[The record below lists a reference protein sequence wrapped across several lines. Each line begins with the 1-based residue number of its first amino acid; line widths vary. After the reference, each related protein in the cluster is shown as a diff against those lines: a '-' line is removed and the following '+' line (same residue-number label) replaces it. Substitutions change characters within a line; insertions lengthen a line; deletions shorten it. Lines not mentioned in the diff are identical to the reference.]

1 MSTKIAI
8 NGFGRIGRLTFRNLI
23 ESDKVEI
30 VAINDLTAVDMLA
43 HLLKYDSAHGRFNGT
58 LEHTENSLIVNG
70 KEITVYAQ
78 RDPETLP
85 WAELNIDVVI
95 ESTGFFRDAEGMGKH
110 IKAGAKKVALSA
122 PASGDI
128 KTIVLGVNDGEL
140 TADDTMVSNASC
152 TTNCLSPMAK
162 VLDEKFGIENGF
174 MCTIHAYTSDQRI
187 QDAPH
192 SDKRRARAAAVNMIP
207 TSTGAAK
214 AVALVLPQL
223 KGKLDGYA
231 MRVPTITGSATDLT
245 VTLSKEVTAEEVNAA
260 MRGVNDGELT
270 ADDTMVSNASCTTN
284 CLSPM
289 AKVLDEKFGIENGF
303 MCTIHAYT
311 SDQRIQDAPH
321 SDKRRARAAAV
332 NMIPTSTGAA
342 KAVALVLPQLKGKLD
357 GYAMRV
363 PTITG
368 SATDLTV
375 TLSKEV
381 TAEEVNAAMREA
393 AKGPLKGILM
403 YTEDPIVSSDIVG
416 DKHSC
421 IFDAGIT
428 SVKGNLVKVLGW
440 YDNEAGYSARLANLV
455 ERLA

>member
-1 MSTKIAI
+1 
-8 NGFGRIGRLTFRNLI
+8 LTFRNLI

-58 LEHTENSLIVNG
+58 VEHTENSLIVNG
-70 KEITVYAQ
+70 KEITIYAQ

-85 WAELNIDVVI
+85 WAELGIDVVI

-162 VLDEKFGIENGF
+162 VLDEKFGIESGF

-245 VTLSKEVTAEEVNAA
+245 VQLKREVTAEEVNAA
-260 MRGVNDGELT
+260 M
-270 ADDTMVSNASCTTN
+270 
-284 CLSPM
+284 
-289 AKVLDEKFGIENGF
+289 K
-303 MCTIHAYT
+303 
-311 SDQRIQDAPH
+311 
-321 SDKRRARAAAV
+321 
-332 NMIPTSTGAA
+332 
-342 KAVALVLPQLKGKLD
+342 
-357 GYAMRV
+357 
-363 PTITG
+363 
-368 SATDLTV
+368 
-375 TLSKEV
+375 
-381 TAEEVNAAMREA
+381 EA
-393 AKGPLKGILM
+393 AEGPLKGILM

-421 IFDAGIT
+421 IFDADVT
-428 SVKGNLVKVLGW
+428 SAKGNLVKVLGW

>member
-23 ESDKVEI
+23 ESDNVEI

-58 LEHTENSLIVNG
+58 VAHTENSLIVNG

-85 WAELNIDVVI
+85 WGEIGVEVVV
-95 ESTGFFRDAEGMGKH
+95 ESTGFFTNAEGMGKH
-110 IKAGAKKVALSA
+110 ITAGAKKVVLSA
-122 PASGDI
+122 PAKGDI
-128 KTIVLGVNDGEL
+128 KTIVLGVNDDQL
-140 TADDTMVSNASC
+140 TDADTMVSNASC

-162 VLDEKFGIENGF
+162 VLDEKFGIESGF

-192 SDKRRARAAAVNMIP
+192 ADKRRARAAAVNMIP

-245 VTLSKEVTAEEVNAA
+245 VQLSREVTAEEINAA
-260 MRGVNDGELT
+260 M
-270 ADDTMVSNASCTTN
+270 
-284 CLSPM
+284 
-289 AKVLDEKFGIENGF
+289 
-303 MCTIHAYT
+303 
-311 SDQRIQDAPH
+311 Q
-321 SDKRRARAAAV
+321 
-332 NMIPTSTGAA
+332 
-342 KAVALVLPQLKGKLD
+342 
-357 GYAMRV
+357 
-363 PTITG
+363 
-368 SATDLTV
+368 
-375 TLSKEV
+375 
-381 TAEEVNAAMREA
+381 EA
-393 AKGPLKGILM
+393 AEGPLKGILM

-428 SVKGNLVKVLGW
+428 SAKGNLVKVLGW

>member
-23 ESDKVEI
+23 ESTKVEI
-30 VAINDLTAVDMLA
+30 VAINDLTATDMLA

-58 LEHTENSLIVNG
+58 VSHTENSLIVNG

-85 WAELNIDVVI
+85 WSELGVEVVI
-95 ESTGFFRDAEGMGKH
+95 ESTGFFRDHAGMSKH

-128 KTIVLGVNDGEL
+128 KTIVLGVNDQEL
-140 TADDTMVSNASC
+140 TDADTMVSNASC

-162 VLDEKFGIENGF
+162 VLDEKFGIVSGF
-174 MCTIHAYTSDQRI
+174 MCTIHAYTSDQNL

-207 TSTGAAK
+207 TTTGAAK

-245 VTLSKEVTAEEVNAA
+245 VQLSREVTAEEINTA
-260 MRGVNDGELT
+260 M
-270 ADDTMVSNASCTTN
+270 
-284 CLSPM
+284 
-289 AKVLDEKFGIENGF
+289 K
-303 MCTIHAYT
+303 
-311 SDQRIQDAPH
+311 
-321 SDKRRARAAAV
+321 
-332 NMIPTSTGAA
+332 
-342 KAVALVLPQLKGKLD
+342 
-357 GYAMRV
+357 
-363 PTITG
+363 
-368 SATDLTV
+368 
-375 TLSKEV
+375 
-381 TAEEVNAAMREA
+381 EA
-393 AKGPLKGILM
+393 AEGPLKGILM

-421 IFDAGIT
+421 IFDAGVT
-428 SVKGNLVKVLGW
+428 SAKGNLVKVLGW
-440 YDNEAGYSARLANLV
+440 YDNEAGYSARLADLV
-455 ERLA
+455 ERIA